1 MTEHTRTDPNETYVF
16 SLTALQVFFA
26 TTALT
31 LLNKYWLIVIPS
43 YPNAYFE
50 TLSSAG
56 LAVFGSFVDLL
67 YIFFRRREI
76 PSNYNGLIIFIS
88 TGIMIIANVSTFI
101 VVLLKLEGRWP
112 SCPFLS

>member
-1 MTEHTRTDPNETYVF
+1 MTEKTHTDPKETYVF
-16 SLTALQVFFA
+16 ILTALQVFFA

-31 LLNKYWLIVIPS
+31 LLNKYWLIEIPS
-43 YPNAYFE
+43 YSNAYFE
-50 TLSSAG
+50 TLGSAG

-76 PSNYNGLIIFIS
+76 PANYNGLIIFIS
-88 TGIMIIANVSTFI
+88 AGTIIITTVSTFV

-112 SCPFLS
+112 F